1 MKLLKRADGKM
12 IGFHKTLSQR
22 TKDANARFIIIGTMH
37 INIQGK
43 KGNLLKIVTIVYLIW
58 WATYLVSRCE
68 EPSGHCKSASHALCP

>member
-37 INIQGK
+37 IGK

-68 EPSGHCKSASHALCP
+68 EPSGPCNSASYAQCP